1 MTPEQV
7 AALVVSALADFTESP
22 EQASLRWE
30 LKPAQVIVA
39 DAVNPIGVFDGDGA
53 FGAGST
59 PVPLTS
65 LIGHV
70 AIFGRVMVLG
80 IPPAGNYAIADI
92 SGATSE
98 SAFDSSLITTTS
110 GTYTT
115 VGGTVVGTTFIVPAS
130 GKVQLTWGAEIKN
143 SAGSFSLLSPQIAEG
158 GTVGSGTVIVAADD
172 NYTARADTTV
182 TVRST
187 NMRLLTVADGS
198 GFTPG
203 KLVNVALYH
212 RVGGGTGSFERRTV
226 TVVPVR

>member
-1 MTPEQV
+1 MTPQEIADLVV
-7 AALVVSALADFTESP
+7 AALAESTRSP
-22 EQASLRWE
+22 GQVELLWQ
-30 LKPAQVIVA
+30 LKPAQIVIA
-39 DAVNPIGVFDGDGA
+39 GAVNPIGVFDGDGVQ
-53 FGAGST
+53 GGNST

-65 LIGHV
+65 LIGHCAV
-70 AIFGRVMVLG
+70 DGRVMVLTV
-80 IPPAGNYAIADI
+80 PPDGNFAIADI
-92 SGATSE
+92 TGATSE
-98 SAFDSSLITTTS
+98 SNFDSSLITTTS

-130 GKVQLTWGAEIKN
+130 GKVQLTWGAEIRN

-187 NMRLLTVADGS
+187 NMRLLTVADGAA
-198 GFTPG
+198 FTPG

-226 TVVPVR
+226 TVEPVH

>member
-1 MTPEQV
+1 MTPQEV
-7 AALVVSALADFTESP
+7 AALVVAALTDFTRSP
-22 EQASLRWE
+22 EQLNQRWQ
-30 LKPAQVIVA
+30 LKPAQAIIA
-39 DAVNPIGVFDGDGA
+39 DAVNPIAVFDGDGA
-53 FGAGST
+53 LGSGST
-59 PVPLTS
+59 AVPLTS

-70 AIFGRVMVLG
+70 AVDGRVMVLAV
-80 IPPAGNYAIADI
+80 PPAGNYAIADI

-98 SAFDSSLITTTS
+98 SAFDSSLVTTTS
-110 GTYTT
+110 GTFTT
-115 VGGTVVGTTFIVPAS
+115 VGGTVVGTSFIVPAS
-130 GKVQLTWGAEIKN
+130 GKVQLTWGAEISN

-182 TVRST
+182 RVRST

-226 TVVPVR
+226 TVVPVH